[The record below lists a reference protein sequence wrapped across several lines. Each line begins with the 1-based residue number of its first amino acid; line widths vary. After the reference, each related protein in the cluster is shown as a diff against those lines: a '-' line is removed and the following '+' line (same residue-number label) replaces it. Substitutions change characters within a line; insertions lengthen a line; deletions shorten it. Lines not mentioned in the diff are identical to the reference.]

1 MFLEIKLLFKNNKF
15 NFLNQ
20 FEINQRKYKSSL
32 LKLGNHTVLAII
44 ALIAIGSA
52 TRVMEAGLACP
63 DWPLCYGTF
72 LPLTHMNLRVFL
84 EWFHRLDAFL
94 VGILIVTQFALSFL
108 WRKFLPNWLPKI
120 YSFLVFL
127 IILQGT
133 LGALTVI
140 NMLSSLS
147 VMSHL
152 LIAFIILI
160 TAIYVNQ
167 ALMNKSM
174 DKNIL
179 WWKYLLSIPLSLTL
193 VQSVIG
199 VRLSSTWS
207 AHLCLSMNQN
217 CIVLNSHKLFAI
229 PVFISVISIIL
240 VSFLKFDL
248 FKNNWK
254 FLISAFLLLISQITL
269 GVLSLKTNLNEPLI
283 IISHQ
288 IVASL
293 MVATLSTLIFK
304 NSSENL
310 LINSTKNN
318 VILSFN

>member
-1 MFLEIKLLFKNNKF
+1 MSLKIKLLFKNNKF

-20 FEINQRKYKSSL
+20 FEINQKKYKSSL

-94 VGILIVTQFALSFL
+94 VGILIVTQFTLSFL

-160 TAIYVNQ
+160 TAIYINQ
-167 ALMNKSM
+167 ALINKVM

-207 AHLCLSMNQN
+207 AHLCLSINQN
-217 CIVLNSHKLFAI
+217 CVVLNSHKLFAI

-254 FLISAFLLLISQITL
+254 FLILAFLLLISQITL

-304 NSSENL
+304 NSSENI

>member
-1 MFLEIKLLFKNNKF
+1 MF

-44 ALIAIGSA
+44 ALIGIGSA

-167 ALMNKSM
+167 ALINKAI

-229 PVFISVISIIL
+229 PVFISIISIIL

-304 NSSENL
+304 NSSENI

>member
-1 MFLEIKLLFKNNKF
+1 MNKLENY
-15 NFLNQ
+15 Q
-20 FEINQRKYKSSL
+20 TKYKSTL
-32 LKLGNHTVLAII
+32 IKLGNHSVLAII

-72 LPLTHMNLRVFL
+72 LPLNHMNLRVFL

-94 VGILIVTQFALSFL
+94 VGILIITQFFLSFI
-108 WRKFLPNWLPKI
+108 WRKFLPNWLLRV

-140 NMLSSLS
+140 NMLSSIT

-152 LIAFIILI
+152 SIAFIILI

-167 ALMNKSM
+167 SLSNK
-174 DKNIL
+174 DVEKNIL
-179 WWKYLLSIPLSLTL
+179 WWKFLLSIPLFLTL

-199 VRLSSTWS
+199 VRVSSTWS
-207 AHLCLSMNQN
+207 AHLCLSFNQN

-229 PVFISVISIIL
+229 PVFISITSVIL
-240 VSFLKFDL
+240 VSFLRFNL

-254 FLISAFLLLISQITL
+254 FLISAFLLLLSQITL
-269 GVLSLKTNLNEPLI
+269 GILSLKTNLNEPLI
-283 IISHQ
+283 IVSHQ

-293 MVATLSTLIFK
+293 LVAILSTLMFK
-304 NSSENL
+304 NSSEKIL
-310 LINSTKNN
+310 FNSSKNN
-318 VILSFN
+318 VILILNS

>member
-1 MFLEIKLLFKNNKF
+1 M
-15 NFLNQ
+15 NQ
-20 FEINQRKYKSSL
+20 FEINQRKYKLLL

-167 ALMNKSM
+167 ALINKAM

-240 VSFLKFDL
+240 ISFLKFDL

-304 NSSENL
+304 NSSENI

>member
-1 MFLEIKLLFKNNKF
+1 M
-15 NFLNQ
+15 NQ

-44 ALIAIGSA
+44 ALIGIGSA

-167 ALMNKSM
+167 ALINKAM

-229 PVFISVISIIL
+229 PVFISVITIIL

-269 GVLSLKTNLNEPLI
+269 GILSLKTNLSEPLI

-293 MVATLSTLIFK
+293 MVATLSSLIFK
-304 NSSENL
+304 NSSENIS
-310 LINSTKNN
+310 INSTKNN

>member
-1 MFLEIKLLFKNNKF
+1 MQNNMF

-20 FEINQRKYKSSL
+20 FEINRTKYKSLL

-108 WRKFLPNWLPKI
+108 WRKSLPNYLPKI

-133 LGALTVI
+133 LGALTVM
-140 NMLSSLS
+140 NMLSSLT

-167 ALMNKSM
+167 ALINQEM

-179 WWKYLLSIPLSLTL
+179 WWKFLLSIPLALTL

-207 AHLCLSMNQN
+207 AHLCLSLNQN
-217 CIVLNSHKLFAI
+217 CIVLTSHKLFAI
-229 PVFISVISIIL
+229 PVFISITTIIL

-254 FLISAFLLLISQITL
+254 FLIPAFFLLILQITL
-269 GVLSLKTNLNEPLI
+269 GILSLKTNLSEPLI

-293 MVATLSTLIFK
+293 LVATLSTLIFK
-304 NSSENL
+304 KSSENIL
-310 LINSTKNN
+310 FNSTKNN

>member
-1 MFLEIKLLFKNNKF
+1 M
-15 NFLNQ
+15 NQ
-20 FEINQRKYKSSL
+20 FEINQKKYKSSL
-32 LKLGNHTVLAII
+32 LKLGNHTVMAII

-167 ALMNKSM
+167 ALINKEM

-229 PVFISVISIIL
+229 PVFISVITIIL

-304 NSSENL
+304 NSSENI

>member
-1 MFLEIKLLFKNNKF
+1 MF

-20 FEINQRKYKSSL
+20 FEINQKKYKSSL

-167 ALMNKSM
+167 ALINKAI

-304 NSSENL
+304 NSSENI

>member
-1 MFLEIKLLFKNNKF
+1 MF

-20 FEINQRKYKSSL
+20 FEINQKKYKSFL
-32 LKLGNHTVLAII
+32 HKLGNHTVMAII

-108 WRKFLPNWLPKI
+108 WRKFLPNCLPII

-167 ALMNKSM
+167 ALINKEI

-179 WWKYLLSIPLSLTL
+179 WWKFLVSIPLSLTL
-193 VQSVIG
+193 AQSVIG

-207 AHLCLSMNQN
+207 AHLCLSLNQN
-217 CIVLNSHKLFAI
+217 CLVLNSHKLFAI
-229 PVFISVISIIL
+229 PVFVSILSIML
-240 VSFLKFDL
+240 VSLLKFDL

-269 GVLSLKTNLNEPLI
+269 GILSLKTNLNEPLI
-283 IISHQ
+283 IVSHQ

-293 MVATLSTLIFK
+293 LVATLSTLIFK
-304 NSSENL
+304 KSLENIL
-310 LINSTKNN
+310 FNSTKNN
-318 VILSFN
+318 IILSFN

>member
-1 MFLEIKLLFKNNKF
+1 M
-15 NFLNQ
+15 NQ
-20 FEINQRKYKSSL
+20 FEINQKKYKSL
-32 LKLGNHTVLAII
+32 LLTLGNHTVMAII

-167 ALMNKSM
+167 ALINKAM

-207 AHLCLSMNQN
+207 AHLCLSLNQN

-304 NSSENL
+304 KSSENIL
-310 LINSTKNN
+310 FNSTKNN

>member
-1 MFLEIKLLFKNNKF
+1 M
-15 NFLNQ
+15 NQ
-20 FEINQRKYKSSL
+20 FEINQKKYKSL
-32 LKLGNHTVLAII
+32 LLTLGNHTVMAII

-72 LPLTHMNLRVFL
+72 LPLNHMNLRVFL

-167 ALMNKSM
+167 ALMNKAM

-179 WWKYLLSIPLSLTL
+179 WWNIFYQYLSLL
-193 VQSVIG
+193 
-199 VRLSSTWS
+199 R
-207 AHLCLSMNQN
+207 
-217 CIVLNSHKLFAI
+217 
-229 PVFISVISIIL
+229 
-240 VSFLKFDL
+240 
-248 FKNNWK
+248 
-254 FLISAFLLLISQITL
+254 
-269 GVLSLKTNLNEPLI
+269 
-283 IISHQ
+283 
-288 IVASL
+288 
-293 MVATLSTLIFK
+293 
-304 NSSENL
+304 
-310 LINSTKNN
+310 
-318 VILSFN
+318 

>member
-1 MFLEIKLLFKNNKF
+1 MF

-20 FEINQRKYKSSL
+20 FEINQKKYKSSL
-32 LKLGNHTVLAII
+32 LRLGNHTVLAII

-63 DWPLCYGTF
+63 DWPLCYGTL

-94 VGILIVTQFALSFL
+94 VGILIVTQFALSFI

-140 NMLSSLS
+140 NILSSLS

-167 ALMNKSM
+167 TLKNKVM

-179 WWKYLLSIPLSLTL
+179 WWKYLLSIPLALTL

-217 CIVLNSHKLFAI
+217 CVVLNSHKLFAI
-229 PVFISVISIIL
+229 PVFISVILIIL

-269 GVLSLKTNLNEPLI
+269 GVLSLKTNLHEPLI
-283 IISHQ
+283 VISHQ

-304 NSSENL
+304 NSSEDI
-310 LINSTKNN
+310 LINPTKNN

>member
-1 MFLEIKLLFKNNKF
+1 MF

-20 FEINQRKYKSSL
+20 FEINQKKYKSSL

-167 ALMNKSM
+167 ALINKAM

-304 NSSENL
+304 NSSENI

>member
-1 MFLEIKLLFKNNKF
+1 MF

-20 FEINQRKYKSSL
+20 FEINQKKYKSSL

-167 ALMNKSM
+167 ALTNKVI

-240 VSFLKFDL
+240 VSFLRFDL

-304 NSSENL
+304 NSSENIQ
-310 LINSTKNN
+310 INSIKNN

>member
-1 MFLEIKLLFKNNKF
+1 
-15 NFLNQ
+15 LNQ
-20 FEINQRKYKSSL
+20 FEINQKKYKSL
-32 LKLGNHTVLAII
+32 LLTLGNHTVMAII

-72 LPLTHMNLRVFL
+72 LPLNHMNLRVFL

-167 ALMNKSM
+167 ALINKEM

-304 NSSENL
+304 NSSENI

>member
-1 MFLEIKLLFKNNKF
+1 MF

-20 FEINQRKYKSSL
+20 FEINQKKYKSSL

-44 ALIAIGSA
+44 ALIGIGSA

-167 ALMNKSM
+167 ALMNKAM

-304 NSSENL
+304 NSSENI

>member
-1 MFLEIKLLFKNNKF
+1 
-15 NFLNQ
+15 
-20 FEINQRKYKSSL
+20 
-32 LKLGNHTVLAII
+32 
-44 ALIAIGSA
+44 
-52 TRVMEAGLACP
+52 
-63 DWPLCYGTF
+63 
-72 LPLTHMNLRVFL
+72 
-84 EWFHRLDAFL
+84 
-94 VGILIVTQFALSFL
+94 
-108 WRKFLPNWLPKI
+108 
-120 YSFLVFL
+120 
-127 IILQGT
+127 
-133 LGALTVI
+133 
-140 NMLSSLS
+140 MLSSIS

-167 ALMNKSM
+167 ALINNAMA
-174 DKNIL
+174 KNIL
-179 WWKYLLSIPLSLTL
+179 WWKFLLLIPLFLTL

-207 AHLCLSMNQN
+207 AHLCLSLNQN

-229 PVFISVISIIL
+229 PVFISIMSIIL

-254 FLISAFLLLISQITL
+254 ALISAFLLLLSQITL

-293 MVATLSTLIFK
+293 LVATLSTLIFK
-304 NSSENL
+304 NSSENIL
-310 LINSTKNN
+310 FNSTKNN

>member
-1 MFLEIKLLFKNNKF
+1 MF

-20 FEINQRKYKSSL
+20 FEINQKKYKSLL

-167 ALMNKSM
+167 ALINKKM
-174 DKNIL
+174 DENIL
-179 WWKYLLSIPLSLTL
+179 WWKYLLTIPLALTL

-207 AHLCLSMNQN
+207 AHLCLSLNQN

-229 PVFISVISIIL
+229 PVFISITSIIL
-240 VSFLKFDL
+240 VSFLKIDL

-254 FLISAFLLLISQITL
+254 FLISAFLLLLSQITL
-269 GVLSLKTNLNEPLI
+269 GVLSLKTNLNEPLL

-304 NSSENL
+304 KSSENIL
-310 LINSTKNN
+310 FNSTNNN
-318 VILSFN
+318 VILSLN

>member
-1 MFLEIKLLFKNNKF
+1 MQNNMF

-20 FEINQRKYKSSL
+20 FEINQTKYKLWL

-72 LPLTHMNLRVFL
+72 LPMTHMNLRVFL

-94 VGILIVTQFALSFL
+94 VGILILIQFALSIL
-108 WRKFLPNWLPKI
+108 WRKFLPNWLTKI

-140 NMLSSLS
+140 NMLASIT

-152 LIAFIILI
+152 LIAFLLLI

-167 ALMNKSM
+167 SLENKKIE
-174 DKNIL
+174 KNIL
-179 WWKYLLSIPLSLTL
+179 WWKYLLSIPLTLTL
-193 VQSVIG
+193 LQSVIG

-207 AHLCLSMNQN
+207 AHLCLSLNQN

-229 PVFISVISIIL
+229 PVFISIISIL
-240 VSFLKFDL
+240 LLSFLKFDL

-254 FLISAFLLLISQITL
+254 FLISTFFLLLLQITL
-269 GVLSLKTNLNEPLI
+269 GILSLKTNLNEPLL

-293 MVATLSTLIFK
+293 LVATLSTLMFRK
-304 NSSENL
+304 SPEN
-310 LINSTKNN
+310 ISFNSTKNDA
-318 VILSFN
+318 ILSFN

>member
-1 MFLEIKLLFKNNKF
+1 M
-15 NFLNQ
+15 NQ

-44 ALIAIGSA
+44 ALIGIGSA

-167 ALMNKSM
+167 ALINKAI

-304 NSSENL
+304 NSSENI

>member
-1 MFLEIKLLFKNNKF
+1 M
-15 NFLNQ
+15 NQ
-20 FEINQRKYKSSL
+20 FEINQRKYESSL

-44 ALIAIGSA
+44 ALIGIGSA

-133 LGALTVI
+133 LGAMTVI

-152 LIAFIILI
+152 LIAFTILI

-167 ALMNKSM
+167 ALINKEM

-179 WWKYLLSIPLSLTL
+179 WWKYFLSIPLSLTL

-229 PVFISVISIIL
+229 PVFISVITIIL

-269 GVLSLKTNLNEPLI
+269 GILSLKTNLSEPLI

-293 MVATLSTLIFK
+293 MVATLSSLIFK
-304 NSSENL
+304 NSSENIS
-310 LINSTKNN
+310 INSTKNN

>member
-1 MFLEIKLLFKNNKF
+1 M
-15 NFLNQ
+15 NQ
-20 FEINQRKYKSSL
+20 FEINQKKYKSLL

-167 ALMNKSM
+167 ALINKAM

-304 NSSENL
+304 NSSENI

>member
-1 MFLEIKLLFKNNKF
+1 MF

-20 FEINQRKYKSSL
+20 FEINQKKYKSSL

-167 ALMNKSM
+167 ALINKEM

-304 NSSENL
+304 NSSENI

>member
-1 MFLEIKLLFKNNKF
+1 
-15 NFLNQ
+15 LNQ
-20 FEINQRKYKSSL
+20 FEINQKKYKSSL

-94 VGILIVTQFALSFL
+94 VGILIVTQFALSLL
-108 WRKFLPNWLPKI
+108 WRKFLPKWLPKI

-127 IILQGT
+127 IILQGI

-167 ALMNKSM
+167 ALINKAM
-174 DKNIL
+174 DQNIF
-179 WWKYLLSIPLSLTL
+179 WWKYLLLIPLSLTL

-229 PVFISVISIIL
+229 PVFISVMSIIL
-240 VSFLKFDL
+240 VSFLKFEL

-254 FLISAFLLLISQITL
+254 FLISALLLLISQITL

-304 NSSENL
+304 NSSENIP
-310 LINSTKNN
+310 INSTKNN

>member
-1 MFLEIKLLFKNNKF
+1 MF

-20 FEINQRKYKSSL
+20 FEINQKKYKSSL
-32 LKLGNHTVLAII
+32 LKLGNHTVMAII

-167 ALMNKSM
+167 ALINKAM

-304 NSSENL
+304 NSSENI

>member
-1 MFLEIKLLFKNNKF
+1 M
-15 NFLNQ
+15 NQ
-20 FEINQRKYKSSL
+20 FEINQKKYKSSL

-167 ALMNKSM
+167 ALINKEM

-304 NSSENL
+304 NSSENI

>member
-1 MFLEIKLLFKNNKF
+1 MLNNKF

-20 FEINQRKYKSSL
+20 FEIIQKKHKSSL
-32 LKLGNHTVLAII
+32 LKLGNHSVLAII

-72 LPLTHMNLRVFL
+72 LPLSHMNVRVFL

-94 VGILIVTQFALSFL
+94 VGILILVQFILSFI
-108 WRKFLPNWLPKI
+108 WRQFLPAWLPKI

-127 IILQGT
+127 VILQGT

-140 NMLSSLS
+140 NMLSSIT

-152 LIAFIILI
+152 SIAFILLI
-160 TAIYVNQ
+160 TAIYINQ
-167 ALMNKSM
+167 ALSNQ
-174 DKNIL
+174 DLENNRL
-179 WWKYLLSIPLSLTL
+179 WWKILLSIPLSLTL
-193 VQSVIG
+193 LQSVIG

-207 AHLCLSMNQN
+207 AHLCLTFNQK
-217 CIVLNSHKLFAI
+217 CLILNSHKLFAI
-229 PVFISVISIIL
+229 PVLISVFSILLISL
-240 VSFLKFDL
+240 VKFEL

-254 FLISAFLLLISQITL
+254 FLISTLILLALQITL
-269 GVLSLKTNLNEPLI
+269 GIMSLKTNLNEPLLI
-283 IISHQ
+283 VSHQ

-293 MVATLSTLIFK
+293 LISTLASLVFR
-304 NSSENL
+304 NSKENVL
-310 LINSTKNN
+310 FNTTNKKI
-318 VILSFN
+318 ILSFNS

>member
-1 MFLEIKLLFKNNKF
+1 ML

-20 FEINQRKYKSSL
+20 FEINQRKYKLSL
-32 LKLGNHTVLAII
+32 LKLGNHTVLAIV

-108 WRKFLPNWLPKI
+108 WRKYLPKWIPKI

-167 ALMNKSM
+167 ALINKAM

-304 NSSENL
+304 NSTENI

>member
-1 MFLEIKLLFKNNKF
+1 MQKNMF
-15 NFLNQ
+15 NFLHQ
-20 FEINQRKYKSSL
+20 FEINQAKYKSSL

-94 VGILIVTQFALSFL
+94 VGILIVTQFGLSFV
-108 WRKFLPNWLPKI
+108 WRKYLPNSLPKI

-133 LGALTVI
+133 LGALTVM
-140 NMLSSLS
+140 NMLSSLT

-167 ALMNKSM
+167 ALTNKEM

-179 WWKYLLSIPLSLTL
+179 WWKILLSIPLSFTL

-207 AHLCLSMNQN
+207 AHLCLSLNQN

-229 PVFISVISIIL
+229 PVFISIISIIL
-240 VSFLKFDL
+240 VSFLKLDL

-254 FLISAFLLLISQITL
+254 FLISAFFLLILQITL
-269 GVLSLKTNLNEPLI
+269 GILSLKTNLNEPLI

-293 MVATLSTLIFK
+293 MVAILSTLIFK
-304 NSSENL
+304 KSSENIL
-310 LINSTKNN
+310 FNSTKSN

>member
-1 MFLEIKLLFKNNKF
+1 MF

-20 FEINQRKYKSSL
+20 FEINQKKYKSSL

-167 ALMNKSM
+167 ALINKAI

-229 PVFISVISIIL
+229 PVFISIISIIL

-304 NSSENL
+304 NSSENI

>member
-1 MFLEIKLLFKNNKF
+1 MF

-20 FEINQRKYKSSL
+20 FEINQKKYKSSL
-32 LKLGNHTVLAII
+32 LKLGNHTVMAII

-94 VGILIVTQFALSFL
+94 VGILIVTQFTLSFL

-167 ALMNKSM
+167 ALINKAM

-217 CIVLNSHKLFAI
+217 CVVLNSHKLFAI

-254 FLISAFLLLISQITL
+254 FLILAFLLLISQITL

-304 NSSENL
+304 NSSENI
-310 LINSTKNN
+310 LINSTENN

>member
-1 MFLEIKLLFKNNKF
+1 M
-15 NFLNQ
+15 NQ

-44 ALIAIGSA
+44 ALIGIGSA

-94 VGILIVTQFALSFL
+94 VGILVVTQFVLSFL

-167 ALMNKSM
+167 ALINKAM

-229 PVFISVISIIL
+229 PVFISVITIIL

-269 GVLSLKTNLNEPLI
+269 GILSLKTNLSEPLI

-293 MVATLSTLIFK
+293 MVATLSSLIFK
-304 NSSENL
+304 NSSENIS
-310 LINSTKNN
+310 INSTKNN